1 MIFLCYIITAAA
13 VVGFS
18 VLASRY
24 IDMIDRTTRLSG
36 AFLGGV
42 LLSAVT
48 SLPELFTSIS
58 ATLLLD
64 SPGLCIGNILGS
76 NLFNTGML
84 AVALLFF
91 MRGFSAARLSRSHTC
106 VAVLLLLM
114 YLAVAADWQGWLCTD
129 IKAGRDDHPWLCAS
143 TTSLLIAAL
152 YVLSI
157 RYLAA
162 DNGAKDNGAEGETGT
177 GDGGAPVTPGVR
189 AIAIRFALASAGIIA
204 ASIALT
210 YITYDIAG
218 RYNLGS
224 GLAGALF
231 LGVATSLPE
240 VTSTI
245 SLLRM
250 RSFDIAFGNI
260 TGSNVFNFFIL
271 AVADLLYAGRGVY
284 DFCDGKVVNLTVF
297 GIAATA
303 ATLIMLR
310 SRSIRVKVLCAV
322 AAAACYIAFLSL

>member
-1 MIFLCYIITAAA
+1 MIFLYYIVTAAA
-13 VVGFS
+13 VVWFS

-58 ATLLLD
+58 ATTLID
-64 SPGLCIGNILGS
+64 NPSLCIGNILGS
-76 NLFNTGML
+76 NLFNSAML

-91 MRGFSAARLSRSHTC
+91 LRGFAAARLSRSHTY
-106 VAVLLLLM
+106 VVLFLLLM
-114 YLAVAADWQGWLCTD
+114 YMAVAANRQGWIYAD
-129 IKAGRDDHPWLCAS
+129 ITVGDSDSPWLYVS
-143 TTSLLIAAL
+143 ITSLLLAAL
-152 YVLSI
+152 YFMSI

-162 DNGAKDNGAEGETGT
+162 DNGSGADKAADDE
-177 GDGGAPVTPGVR
+177 PVALSVR
-189 AIAIRFALASAGIIA
+189 AIVVRFALASAGIIA

-210 YITYDIAG
+210 YITDDIAASYG
-218 RYNLGS
+218 LGS

-250 RSFDIAFGNI
+250 RSFDIAVGNI

-271 AVADLLYAGRGVY
+271 AIADLLYAGNGVY
-284 DFCDGKVVNLTVF
+284 DFSDDKVVNLTLF
-297 GIAATA
+297 GILATA
-303 ATLIMLR
+303 ATLGLLR
-310 SRSIRVKVLCAV
+310 CRRAWIKALCAL
-322 AAAACYIAFLSL
+322 AAAACYMAFLTV